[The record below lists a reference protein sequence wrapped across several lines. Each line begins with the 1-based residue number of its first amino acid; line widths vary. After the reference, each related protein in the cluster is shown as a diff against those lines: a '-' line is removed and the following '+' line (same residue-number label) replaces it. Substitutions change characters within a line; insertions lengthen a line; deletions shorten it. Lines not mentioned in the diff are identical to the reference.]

1 MAATIARSLRENHCP
16 KALGLNRLAGLT
28 DVFASMC
35 GTVWAVAHAVPGPA
49 MTTGLTVQ
57 RKTVIARVLDF
68 DLANLPTLLAL
79 ERSLFRLWNGQPW
92 SRWWRRLGASRQR
105 R

>member
-1 MAATIARSLRENHCP
+1 VAATIARSLRENHWP
-16 KALGLNRLAGLT
+16 KALGFNRLAGLT
-28 DVFASMC
+28 DVFTPPRLC
-35 GTVWAVAHAVPGPA
+35 AVAHAVPGPA
-49 MTTGLTVQ
+49 MTTGLTAQ